1 MFVWIAPFCTTWFV
15 LRSNSAPSATCPL
28 RRASPDLS
36 LGPPLFF
43 IGSVVK
49 HVAVMRMD
57 ELHPWPVIFLLF
69 KCHFGQHE
77 FHSFGSLAAALGR
90 LSGDLLWQ

>member
-1 MFVWIAPFCTTWFV
+1 MFVRIAPFCTTWFI

-49 HVAVMRMD
+49 TCGSDENGRVAS
-57 ELHPWPVIFLLF
+57 LAGHFLLF

>member
-1 MFVWIAPFCTTWFV
+1 MFVRIAPFCTTWFI
-15 LRSNSAPSATCPL
+15 LRSNPAPSATCPL

-57 ELHPWPVIFLLF
+57 ELHPWPVIFCCSSAILASM
-69 KCHFGQHE
+69 
-77 FHSFGSLAAALGR
+77 SFTLLAA
-90 LSGDLLWQ
+90 WQPL